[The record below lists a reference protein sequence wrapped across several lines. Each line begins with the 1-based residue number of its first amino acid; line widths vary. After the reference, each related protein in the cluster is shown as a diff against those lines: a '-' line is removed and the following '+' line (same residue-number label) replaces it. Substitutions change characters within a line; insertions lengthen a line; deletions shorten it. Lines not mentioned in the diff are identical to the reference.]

1 MKIKNLINSKNILQL
16 ANNTPLIEVNGIYA
30 KLETYNPTGSVKD
43 RMAFYLIKK
52 AEQRG
57 ELSKGDEII
66 EMTSGNTG
74 IALAMVSTIKGYKFT
89 AVMPESMSLAR
100 RKMMQ
105 RFGAKIILT
114 PAEEDME
121 GALRKYEEVVN
132 ERIKSGKKFWL
143 PKQFENQDNIN
154 AHYFGL
160 GKEIVS
166 QTEGKLDAFVAGAGT
181 GGTVIGVAKALKEI
195 NPKTKI
201 YVVEPEESAV
211 LSGKDQGLHKI
222 QGIGEGFVPKILQDN
237 MNLIDGVITI
247 DSEDAIKMSEELAKK
262 HGVLVG
268 ISSGAN
274 YLAAQQLKKKY
285 KNVITIFPDR
295 GERYL

>member
-1 MKIKNLINSKNILQL
+1 MRNKIQSKNILQF
-16 ANNTPLIEVNGIYA
+16 AKNTPLIEVNGIYA

-43 RMAFYLIKK
+43 RMAFHVIKK

-57 ELSKGDEII
+57 ELNKGDEII
-66 EMTSGNTG
+66 EITSGNTG
-74 IALAMVSTIKGYKFT
+74 IALAMASAIKGYKFT
-89 AVMPESMSLAR
+89 AIMPKSMSLAR
-100 RKMMQ
+100 RKMMKV
-105 RFGAKIILT
+105 FGANIILT

-121 GALRKYEEVVN
+121 GALKKYQQVIQEK
-132 ERIKSGKKFWL
+132 ISKKKKIWL

-160 GKEIVS
+160 GKEIIN
-166 QTEGKLDAFVAGAGT
+166 QTEGKVDAFVAGAGT
-181 GGTVIGVAKALKEI
+181 GGTIIGVAKALKEV

-211 LSGKDQGLHKI
+211 LSGNKQGLHKI
-222 QGIGEGFVPKILQDN
+222 QGIGEGFIPKILKDN
-237 MNLIDGVITI
+237 LNLVDEIITI
-247 DSEDAIKMSEELAKK
+247 KSKDSIKASEHLAKK
-262 HGVLVG
+262 RGILVG

-274 YLAAQQLKKKY
+274 YLAAQKLKKKY
-285 KNVITIFPDR
+285 ENVVTIFADR

>member
-1 MKIKNLINSKNILQL
+1 MRNKIQSKNILQF
-16 ANNTPLIEVNGIYA
+16 AKNTPLIEVNGIYA

-43 RMAFYLIKK
+43 RMAFHVIKK

-57 ELSKGDEII
+57 ELNKGDEII
-66 EMTSGNTG
+66 EITSGNTG
-74 IALAMVSTIKGYKFT
+74 IALAMASAIKGYKFT
-89 AVMPESMSLAR
+89 AIMPKSMSLAR
-100 RKMMQ
+100 RKMMKV
-105 RFGAKIILT
+105 FGANIILT

-121 GALRKYEEVVN
+121 GALKKYQQVIQEK
-132 ERIKSGKKFWL
+132 ISKKKKIWL

-160 GKEIVS
+160 GKEIIN
-166 QTEGKLDAFVAGAGT
+166 QTEGKVDAFVAGAGT
-181 GGTVIGVAKALKEI
+181 GGTFIGVAKALKEV

-211 LSGKDQGLHKI
+211 LSGNKQGLHKI
-222 QGIGEGFVPKILQDN
+222 QGIGEGFIPKILKDN
-237 MNLIDGVITI
+237 LNLVDEIITI
-247 DSEDAIKMSEELAKK
+247 KSKDSIKASEHLAKK
-262 HGVLVG
+262 RGILVG

-274 YLAAQQLKKKY
+274 YLAAQKLKKKY
-285 KNVITIFPDR
+285 ENVVTIFADR